1 MDVLSKEVGSSWDG
15 LLFRHAHEKGG
26 SHQGWEPVWVG
37 TPLRAHARVR
47 KPIGGV
53 PKTPPA
59 VLLVVPAVATAAK
72 ATTTTAR
79 AAKEVARGLRGGA
92 VIVRDDARLV
102 VVKVR

>member
-1 MDVLSKEVGSSWDG
+1 MGWTPLQACAQVRQLPPGMGAGMGRYSSSGACVSKE
-15 LLFRHAHEKGG
+15 A
-26 SHQGWEPVWVG
+26 
-37 TPLRAHARVR
+37 

-79 AAKEVARGLRGGA
+79 AAKEVARGLRGGS

-102 VVKVR
+102 VVKAR